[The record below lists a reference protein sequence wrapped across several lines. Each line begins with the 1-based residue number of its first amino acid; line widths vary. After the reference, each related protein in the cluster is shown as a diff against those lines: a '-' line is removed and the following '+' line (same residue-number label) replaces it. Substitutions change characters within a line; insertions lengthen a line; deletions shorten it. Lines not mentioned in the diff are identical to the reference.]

1 MDDIYFSGK
10 DKNKNKADNEPA
22 SSKRI
27 VSDKFLDSD
36 YDDEV
41 FELDFK
47 QKGSSQPFP
56 QRKEN
61 FKVDIPD
68 FDIDIPEPTH
78 IQAPGHNIYSGTPS
92 RTPQGRRVTP
102 GSHGPAHS
110 APRPVSQ
117 PVNRTPQGARVQQGA
132 QAQRQTSRPIVHPGD
147 RPAATPQSRTPQGGR
162 KPEKRGVKG
171 KIFAGLLCLVL
182 IFLGAVFVYG
192 YSALGGLSYDSSIT
206 ENAYLDESTLMSDEK
221 VRNILFIG
229 SDAREGLG
237 GQRSDSMI
245 LFSIDNK
252 SHKIK
257 LTSFLRDSY
266 VYIPSKGYHTKLNA
280 AFNYG
285 GAQLLME
292 TLEYNFGVE
301 IDEYVMVNYEVF
313 IDLVN
318 LLGGITIH
326 NATEAEARYMRD
338 KVNRPKFKAGTN
350 HLDGRTAMW
359 YCRIRYVDN
368 DFRRTERQRKVLTAI
383 IDKATKTN
391 PFTLVD
397 IVKQILPN
405 ISTNIDRNNLLVLG
419 AGALLYMHYDIL
431 QQQVPAEG
439 TWSNA
444 RINGQDVLKMDFE
457 ENKEIIKEFIY
468 G

>member
-1 MDDIYFSGK
+1 MDDIYFSDK
-10 DKNKNKADNEPA
+10 DKKKRNSDNEPP

-41 FELDFK
+41 FELEFR
-47 QKGSSQPFP
+47 QKGASQPFP
-56 QRKEN
+56 SKKGN

-68 FDIDIPEPTH
+68 LDIDIPEPVH
-78 IQAPGHNIYSGTPS
+78 IEPARHDIYSSGQS
-92 RTPQGRRVTP
+92 RTPQGRRVSP
-102 GSHGPAHS
+102 GNVHKVPAPKP
-110 APRPVSQ
+110 APSS
-117 PVNRTPQGARVQQGA
+117 VNRTPQGARVQGTPPSRPVRQP
-132 QAQRQTSRPIVHPGD
+132 QQPQRQPSAHQ
-147 RPAATPQSRTPQGGR
+147 ASPQGR
-162 KPEKRGVKG
+162 PTKKRGGAKG
-171 KIFAGLLCLVL
+171 KVILGLICVLLILAG
-182 IFLGAVFVYG
+182 GVFIYG
-192 YSALGGLSYDSSIT
+192 YSALGGLSYDDTIT
-206 ENAYLDESTLMSDEK
+206 ENRYLDESTLVSDEK
-221 VRNILFIG
+221 VRNVLFIG

-257 LTSFLRDSY
+257 LTSFMRDSY
-266 VYIPSKGYHTKLNA
+266 VYIPSKGYNTKLNA

-301 IDEYVMVNYEVF
+301 IDEYVMVNYDVF
-313 IDLVN
+313 IELVN
-318 LLGGITIH
+318 LLGGVTVH
-326 NATEAEARYMRD
+326 DVTEAEAKYMRD

-368 DFRRTERQRKVLTAI
+368 DFRRTERQRKVLSAI

-397 IVKQILPN
+397 IVKQVLPN
-405 ISTNIDRNNLLVLG
+405 ISTNIDRNNLLTLG
-419 AGALLYMHYDIL
+419 MGALIYMHYDIL
-431 QQQVPAEG
+431 QQQVPADG

-444 RINGQDVLKMDFE
+444 RINGQDVLKLNFE
-457 ENKEIIKEFIY
+457 ENKSIIKEFIY
-468 G
+468 E

>member
-1 MDDIYFSGK
+1 MDDIYFSDK
-10 DKNKNKADNEPA
+10 DKRRKKSGDEPA

-47 QKGSSQPFP
+47 QKGTSQPFP
-56 QRKEN
+56 EKKGN

-68 FDIDIPEPTH
+68 FDIDIPEPGH
-78 IQAPGHNIYSGTPS
+78 IEAPNHNIYSSTPS

-102 GSHGPAHS
+102 GTVH
-110 APRPVSQ
+110 RVQ
-117 PVNRTPQGARVQQGA
+117 PSTASPQSVNRTPQGARVQGTA
-132 QAQRQTSRPIVHPGD
+132 PSRPTPQPVVHPTQ
-147 RPAATPQSRTPQGGR
+147 RPAPHPPVHRTPQGSRPVKKKSG
-162 KPEKRGVKG
+162 KG
-171 KIFAGLLCLVL
+171 KIVLGLLCVL
-182 IFLGAVFVYG
+182 LILAGAVFIYG

-206 ENAYLDESTLMSDEK
+206 ENAYLDESTLVSDES

-252 SHKIK
+252 NHKIK

-266 VYIPSKGYHTKLNA
+266 VYIPSKGYNTKLNA

-301 IDEYVMVNYEVF
+301 IDEYVMVNYDVF
-313 IDLVN
+313 IELVD

-326 NATEAEARYMRD
+326 DATEAEAKYMRD

-368 DFRRTERQRKVLTAI
+368 DFRRTERQRKVLSAI

-405 ISTNIDRNNLLVLG
+405 ISTNIDRNGLLGLG
-419 AGALLYMHYDIL
+419 AGALIYMHYDIL
-431 QQQVPAEG
+431 QQHVPAEG

-444 RINGQDVLKMDFE
+444 RINGQDVLKMNFE
-457 ENKEIIKEFIY
+457 ENKSIIKEFIY
-468 G
+468 E